1 MATGTCFG
9 CKHTFRKEELVHY
22 TSLKAK
28 NGHWFCP
35 KCLEERQS
43 RDAFSD
49 KVCEIFGIKSPGP
62 VIWRQREALIK
73 KYGYTDQTIMDCL
86 DYMYNVKHT
95 KKISETLYFVTP
107 YNIDQ
112 MKQYKRRQSANSGSI
127 IAAINQP
134 MEVQEVEVQ
143 ENTKSNKQRINPDD
157 WLEDD

>member
-1 MATGTCFG
+1 
-9 CKHTFRKEELVHY
+9 
-22 TSLKAK
+22 
-28 NGHWFCP
+28 
-35 KCLEERQS
+35 
-43 RDAFSD
+43 
-49 KVCEIFGIKSPGP
+49 
-62 VIWRQREALIK
+62 
-73 KYGYTDQTIMDCL
+73 MDCL

-157 WLEDD
+157 WLDDD